1 MKIVKLQWRNI
12 FSYGDDITEIEFSDE
27 GKLWQLSGKSGS
39 GKSSLLSI
47 PKLLLFGKT
56 EGGDGKPVDMADVSN
71 WLNKKGWICGTIVK
85 NNDTYVIER
94 TFSPSSLTITKNG
107 EPLEK
112 AGVKNM
118 QGIIDTEILDNMPYN
133 IFANVMSLSLN
144 NFKSFISMSPA
155 DKRLI
160 IDKIFSLEI
169 INKVYELVRKDMKDL
184 GNSINI
190 SNSQIYSLDQAIK
203 TSQYEL
209 DNLNNRESTD
219 NVKDKLDEIQ
229 QKLVKVDDLYQ
240 QQNTLYKQLYNTY
253 NDTYKI
259 DQQIVTAINSENFE
273 IGNINKKINLF
284 NQDKCPT
291 CGTSFASD
299 EFKNIKDDLLRQLKE
314 RQDTLSSYT
323 QKHNELIE
331 QFNTINSQ
339 MQEVQVNIQKI
350 NDKKNELTKEY
361 TRIEASSSISQE
373 SVAIQNIINQTN
385 KTKSDLEKSIV
396 EANEKMK
403 MLEIIETMYSADG
416 IKQTMMNNY
425 IPTLNEEI
433 ADTLNFL
440 GFPYSLEF
448 DNNFDPHMQ
457 YLGRSIKPK
466 SLSIG
471 EHKKVDLTVLCSL
484 LKMIKRKYPQINLVC
499 LDETVSSLD
508 YESSTE
514 IIKYLKEISKEM
526 NLNIFIVSHTM
537 LDENLFDEHIL
548 VEKNAE
554 YSVLTMI

>member
-12 FSYGDDITEIEFSDE
+12 FSYGDDITEIEFGDD

-47 PKLLLFGKT
+47 PKLLLFGRT

-94 TFSPSSLTITKNG
+94 RFSPSELSITKNG
-107 EPLEK
+107 QALDK

-118 QGIIDTEILDNMPYN
+118 QGIIDNEILDNMPYN

-190 SNSQIYSLDQAIK
+190 SNSQIYSLEQTIK
-203 TSQYEL
+203 TSQLEL
-209 DNLNNRESTD
+209 DNLNNSEHSD
-219 NVKDKLDEIQ
+219 NVKEKLEEISR
-229 QKLVKVDDLYQ
+229 KLVKVDELYNQ
-240 QQNTLYKQLYNTY
+240 QRESYTALYNTY
-253 NDTYKI
+253 TEIYNV
-259 DQQIVTAINSENFE
+259 DQQVVAAYNNENFE
-273 IGNINKKINLF
+273 IDNINKKISLF
-284 NQDKCPT
+284 NHDKCPT
-291 CGTSFASD
+291 CGTSFDSD
-299 EFKNIKDDLLRQLKE
+299 EFKSIKDDLTRQLNE
-314 RQDTLSSYT
+314 RQETRESYNK
-323 QKHNELIE
+323 KHNELIE
-331 QFNTINSQ
+331 QLNVINSQ
-339 MQEVQVNIQKI
+339 MQEIQSNIQKI
-350 NDKKNELTKEY
+350 NAKKNEMTTEY
-361 TRIEASSSISQE
+361 ARIEASSSKTKE
-373 SVAIQNIINQTN
+373 SVAVQNIIDQTN

-396 EANEKMK
+396 EANKKMK
-403 MLEIIETMYSADG
+403 MLEIIETMYSSDG

-433 ADTLNFL
+433 SETLNFL

-457 YLGRSIKPK
+457 YLGRNIKPK

-554 YSVLTMI
+554 YSKLSRV